1 MRPFFVAIEGPIGV
15 GKTTLVRLLQPRFKA
30 EILLEKFEENPF
42 LSSFYGDRAR
52 YAFQTQMFFLL
63 SRYRQ
68 QQSIP
73 SMARRG
79 ALVTDYLFEKDS
91 LFAQLNLVGDELEMY
106 QRLYAVLSE
115 RVASPDL
122 VVYLRADLAALMAR
136 IATRDRPYE
145 REMDRAYIDSVR
157 QAYEAYFAD
166 YVSAPLLPIDTN
178 NLNYVHDPGALA
190 FVESQVRT
198 ALGIGAYQQA
208 LPEIGRIASA
218 RAAGAPSESSAVPEP
233 PGQEALRRYLA
244 ANEAMG
250 RVGAILADAVSQSFS
265 ARQLDLS
272 QALSEVMDDLQS
284 LARSAGAHL
293 DVSAG

>member
-1 MRPFFVAIEGPIGV
+1 MRPFFLAIEGPIGV
-15 GKTTLVRLLQPRFKA
+15 GKTTLVRLLQPRFKS
-30 EILLEKFEENPF
+30 ELLLEKFEENPF
-42 LSSFYGDRAR
+42 LSSFYDDRAR

-68 QQSIP
+68 QQTIP
-73 SMARRG
+73 SVVRHG
-79 ALVTDYLFEKDS
+79 PLVTDYLFEKDS

-115 RVASPDL
+115 RVTSPDL
-122 VVYLRADLAALMAR
+122 VVYLRADLDALMAR
-136 IATRDRPYE
+136 IAMRDRPYE

-157 QAYEAYFAD
+157 QAYEEYFTD
-166 YVSAPLLPIDTN
+166 YVNAPLLPIDTN

-208 LPEIGRIASA
+208 LPAMESV
-218 RAAGAPSESSAVPEP
+218 AAPRVTGAPAASPGAREPRSE
-233 PGQEALRRYLA
+233 EALKRYLA

-250 RVGAILADAVSQSFS
+250 RVGAILADAVSRDFA
-265 ARQLDLS
+265 ARQLDLG
-272 QALSEVMDDLQS
+272 QALSEVMQDLQS
-284 LARSAGAHL
+284 LARATGSGM
-293 DVSAG
+293 DGS

>member
-1 MRPFFVAIEGPIGV
+1 MRPFFLAVEGPIGV
-15 GKTTLVRLLQPRFKA
+15 GKTTLVRLLQPRFKS
-30 EILLEKFEENPF
+30 ELLLEKFEENPF
-42 LSSFYGDRAR
+42 LSSFYDDRAR

-73 SMARRG
+73 SVVRRDP
-79 ALVTDYLFEKDS
+79 LVTDYLFEKDS

-122 VVYLRADLAALMAR
+122 VVYLRADLDALMAR
-136 IATRDRPYE
+136 IAMRDRPYE

-157 QAYEAYFAD
+157 KAYEEYFTD
-166 YVSAPLLPIDTN
+166 YVNAPLLPIDTN
-178 NLNYVHDPGALA
+178 NLNYVHDPSALA
-190 FVESQVRT
+190 FVEGQIRT

-208 LPEIGRIASA
+208 LPAMETVAAA
-218 RAAGAPSESSAVPEP
+218 RAAGAPAAALDARQPRSE
-233 PGQEALRRYLA
+233 EALKRYLA

-250 RVGAILADAVSQSFS
+250 RVGAILADAVSRDFA
-265 ARQLDLS
+265 ARQLDLG
-272 QALSEVMDDLQS
+272 QALSEVMQDLQS
-284 LARSAGAHL
+284 LARATGAGH
-293 DVSAG
+293 DES